1 MDARTNA
8 LIVYDT
14 AKRLQA
20 VQTLIDQLDVPVEQV
35 LIESR
40 LVTVEKNLFRS
51 LGARFGYAGNYTL
64 TGGANLFIGGA
75 NAGFLDLSSGAGV
88 QTDGLE
94 ALITSFPAAA
104 SGDIDPASMV
114 VLLGATGRRLL
125 QLELSALEQDNRAET
140 ISTPRVITANQ
151 QQATISRGFLIP
163 FQEASSSG
171 ATATSFQQASLR
183 LTVTP
188 QITPDH
194 AVIMAIEVT
203 DDAPV
208 AGSANISTNHINTT
222 VQVNNGD
229 TVVLG
234 GIFRENRSNITNK
247 LPVLG
252 DLPLVGG
259 LFRNQQRMAAESE
272 LLVFITPQILP
283 RADSAR

>member
-1 MDARTNA
+1 M
-8 LIVYDT
+8 LGIG
-14 AKRLQA
+14 LQ
-20 VQTLIDQLDVPVEQV
+20 VGWG
-35 LIESR
+35 
-40 LVTVEKNLFRS
+40 
-51 LGARFGYAGNYTL
+51 LGR
-64 TGGANLFIGGA
+64 
-75 NAGFLDLSSGAGV
+75 DL
-88 QTDGLE
+88 
-94 ALITSFPAAA
+94 FPAL
-104 SGDIDPASMV
+104 SLLLHLFCH
-114 VLLGATGRRLL
+114 LLGT
-125 QLELSALEQDNRAET
+125 EE
-140 ISTPRVITANQ
+140 
-151 QQATISRGFLIP
+151 
-163 FQEASSSG
+163 
-171 ATATSFQQASLR
+171 
-183 LTVTP
+183 
-188 QITPDH
+188 ITPDH

-272 LLVFITPQILP
+272 LLVFITPKILP

>member
-1 MDARTNA
+1 M
-8 LIVYDT
+8 
-14 AKRLQA
+14 
-20 VQTLIDQLDVPVEQV
+20 P
-35 LIESR
+35 
-40 LVTVEKNLFRS
+40 
-51 LGARFGYAGNYTL
+51 
-64 TGGANLFIGGA
+64 
-75 NAGFLDLSSGAGV
+75 
-88 QTDGLE
+88 
-94 ALITSFPAAA
+94 
-104 SGDIDPASMV
+104 
-114 VLLGATGRRLL
+114 
-125 QLELSALEQDNRAET
+125 
-140 ISTPRVITANQ
+140 
-151 QQATISRGFLIP
+151 
-163 FQEASSSG
+163 
-171 ATATSFQQASLR
+171 
-183 LTVTP
+183 
-188 QITPDH
+188 
-194 AVIMAIEVT
+194 AIEVT